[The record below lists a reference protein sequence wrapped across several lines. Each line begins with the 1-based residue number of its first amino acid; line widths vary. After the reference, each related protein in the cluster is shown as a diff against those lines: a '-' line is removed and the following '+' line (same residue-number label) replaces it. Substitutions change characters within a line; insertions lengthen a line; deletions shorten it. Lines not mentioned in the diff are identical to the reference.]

1 VIGPLLAALLTVA
14 SPNESRALSTRAI
27 ELTNEWRLDEA
38 LQLAEEAREIAI
50 GCGDDGALS
59 RALDAIG
66 IVERS
71 HERAGVALDVTT
83 LALEIA
89 VRIGDRESAARAWND
104 LGRIHSDLLGD
115 NDAAREAYEQARRLA
130 VDAGLLARIVN
141 NEANLAR
148 SEDHFPEA
156 LALYLRVA
164 KMARRHRDDV
174 ALAAAEHNIGLIY
187 EQQRDP
193 RRALLHLRR
202 ALAIEEK
209 DGHRAA
215 AGRTLLSIAEARL
228 IMGENPIAD
237 LRRAERVGSA
247 DRQTVATALLR
258 EADILTKR
266 HDFSAAATA
275 VAESARIARHSHDA
289 ETVALAQV
297 FDARLQLARGRY
309 RGAERLAR
317 SAATTHTTLDTTALA
332 WTTTGDAARALGNK
346 AAARAAFQAA
356 VDAIEKRRAGVIG
369 DAAAHVRFLE
379 SEIYPYHALL
389 ELEADAGDAASA
401 LRIAEMA
408 KARALLDT
416 LRRSAP
422 ATHQITAI
430 PGAGVTIEFALTARK
445 VFIFTLDAKGVTVR
459 STEAAPIRRLALQF
473 AQLIAARNLG
483 FRPVA
488 RDLYARLFGAAPL
501 PSKVLVIPDG
511 ILWRVPFA
519 ALIDDHDRYLI
530 ERCTLSYAPSIATL
544 RPGSGERPGGVA
556 IFVNRSVSQSESSAI
571 ERLYGAEA
579 HSYADPTVRTAL
591 DVMPKNGILHFA
603 THGVLDEREPMRSRL
618 LLSAGNALDAR
629 TVAALHLEA
638 RLAVLSACDTASG
651 PTAAG
656 EGVIAMSWAFFAAGC
671 PAVIASEWR
680 IESASTTSLMVALH
694 RVVSRGGAFAS
705 ALRDAQ
711 LEVLR
716 TPRFQHPYYW
726 ASFILLGQ

>member
-1 VIGPLLAALLTVA
+1 VIAPLLAALLTVVV
-14 SPNESRALSTRAI
+14 PNESRALSARAI
-27 ELTNEWRLDEA
+27 ELTNEWRLDAA

-50 GCGDDGALS
+50 ACGDDGALS

-71 HERAGVALDVTT
+71 HENAGVALDVTT
-83 LALEIA
+83 EALEIA
-89 VRIGDRESAARAWND
+89 VRIGDRDSAARAWND
-104 LGRIHSDLLGD
+104 LGRIHFDLLGD
-115 NDAAREAYEQARRLA
+115 THAAKEAYEQAQRLA
-130 VDAGLLARIVN
+130 VDATLLARILN

-148 SEDHFPEA
+148 GEDHFPEA

-193 RRALLHLRR
+193 RPALLHLRR

-209 DGHRAA
+209 HGHRAA

-228 IMGENPIAD
+228 TMGENPIAD
-237 LRRAERVGSA
+237 LRRAERIGRA
-247 DRQTVATALLR
+247 DPQTVATALLR
-258 EADILTKR
+258 EADILTKS
-266 HDFSAAATA
+266 HDFSAAAIA
-275 VAESARIARHSHDA
+275 AAESARIARQYHDA
-289 ETVALAQV
+289 ETIALAQV
-297 FDARLQLARGRY
+297 FDARLQLARRLY
-309 RGAERLAR
+309 REAEALAR
-317 SAATTHTTLDTTALA
+317 AATTTHTSLDTAALA
-332 WTTTGDAARALGNK
+332 WTTTGDAARALGNND
-346 AAARAAFQAA
+346 AARAAFQSA
-356 VDAIEKRRAGVIG
+356 VDAIEVRRAGVVG
-369 DAAAHVRFLE
+369 DASSHVRFLE

-389 ELEADAGDAASA
+389 ELEAGAGDAAAA

-416 LRRSAP
+416 LHRPAP
-422 ATHQITAI
+422 AAYQSTAI
-430 PGAGVTIEFALTARK
+430 PGTDVTIEFALTARK
-445 VFIFTLDAKGVTVR
+445 LFIFTLDSKGVTVR

-473 AQLIAARNLG
+473 AELIAARNLG

-488 RDLYARLFGAAPL
+488 RELYNRLLGAAPL

-519 ALIDDHDRYLI
+519 ALIDERDRHLI

-544 RPGSGERPGGVA
+544 RTGSGERQRGVA
-556 IFVNRSVSQSESSAI
+556 IFVNSSVSRSESSAI

-579 HSYADPTVRTAL
+579 HSFTDPTVRTAL
-591 DVMPKNGILHFA
+591 AVMPKSAILHFA
-603 THGVLDEREPMRSRL
+603 THGVLDEHEPMRSRL
-618 LLSAGNALDAR
+618 LLSPGNALDAR
-629 TVAALHLEA
+629 TVAALHLQA
-638 RLAVLSACDTASG
+638 RLAVLSACDTAAG

-671 PAVIASEWR
+671 PAVIASQWR

-694 RVVSRGGAFAS
+694 RGVERGGALAPS
-705 ALRDAQ
+705 LRDAQ

-716 TPRFQHPYYW
+716 MPRFQHPYYW